1 MIKCYIIKYNEY
13 AAFSVSKVTLRL
25 GFFFCWYELQNECIS
40 VYSSIDKDNRTK
52 KCNLIHSFMPP
63 KTQKKNCIEAVRF

>member
-25 GFFFCWYELQNECIS
+25 GFSFVDMNYKMNVFLFIPQL
-40 VYSSIDKDNRTK
+40 TK
-52 KCNLIHSFMPP
+52 TIG
-63 KTQKKNCIEAVRF
+63 QKQKIAI